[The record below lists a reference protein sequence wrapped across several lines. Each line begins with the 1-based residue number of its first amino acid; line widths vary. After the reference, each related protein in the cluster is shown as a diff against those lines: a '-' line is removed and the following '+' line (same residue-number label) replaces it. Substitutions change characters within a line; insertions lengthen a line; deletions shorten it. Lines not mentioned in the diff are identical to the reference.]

1 MLLSSREPVEVEA
14 SEGRRSATPF
24 SAASA
29 FGSVI
34 KAKKARSPLAAASLA
49 AASRGDVD
57 WGDESERSEGFRG
70 GDLGGDLGGDR
81 GGGTP
86 RTGS

>member
-1 MLLSSREPVEVEA
+1 MLLCSREPVEVEA
-14 SEGRRSATPF
+14 AEGRRSAAPF

-29 FGSVI
+29 FVI

-49 AASRGDVD
+49 AASRGDVN
-57 WGDESERSEGFRG
+57 WGDESERGEGF
-70 GDLGGDLGGDR
+70 LGGDL